1 MAGATVPTEIQR
13 FADMVLRKQARRPWA
28 KGPGQGGCEGEQKGL
43 GDPQISHIPFLSE
56 EQTRNSTPDWQRL
69 KC

>member
-1 MAGATVPTEIQR
+1 
-13 FADMVLRKQARRPWA
+13 MVLRKQARRPWA